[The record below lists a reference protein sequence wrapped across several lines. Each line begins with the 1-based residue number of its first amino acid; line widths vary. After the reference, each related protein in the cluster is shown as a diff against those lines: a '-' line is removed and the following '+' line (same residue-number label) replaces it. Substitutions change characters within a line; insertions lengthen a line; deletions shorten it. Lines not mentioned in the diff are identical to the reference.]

1 MVPEKRLAGE
11 RSREGAGYRWWTARR
26 GVTLVRRMAED
37 DHVPSGRLR
46 RLSRLAYLTART
58 TGDLIASQA
67 RRKLSGEDL
76 PHDDLK
82 KAGERILA
90 TLGELKGAALKL
102 GQALAMDPDALP
114 EEARSVVARL
124 LSQAPQ
130 RMEFAQVA
138 EVIRAELGRHPDE
151 LFASFDREPMAAA
164 SLGQVHGATL
174 SDGREVV
181 VKVQYPGVDRAL
193 ESDLKNAG
201 VLVRGF
207 AMTGSETLDGRPYYD
222 ELRAS
227 LLREL
232 DYRAEAA
239 QAEEYRKA
247 AARYPE
253 LVVPEVIG
261 ERSAGKVLCLTR
273 LRGEPLLDFIERK
286 PPDGERFQ
294 VARLMVFAIW
304 GPFYAERLV
313 HADPHPGNFL
323 VLPEGHLGVL
333 DFGATK
339 RLSERFASV
348 YRSLLEE
355 NAAGRAHPDVGPM
368 LKQAGFRFLTD
379 DEEDAYEFCQK
390 MADIVQ
396 RPILTEDYDFG
407 SDALVSDLRG
417 VFRRE
422 PAMAM
427 RIKPPPEAVL
437 FYRSAAGLAQDLRL
451 LKARGPFRAALLE
464 IKERGKA

>member
-1 MVPEKRLAGE
+1 
-11 RSREGAGYRWWTARR
+11 
-26 GVTLVRRMAED
+26 MADD

-67 RRKLSGEDL
+67 RRKLSGDDL
-76 PHDDLK
+76 PHDDLR

-114 EEARSVVARL
+114 EEARSVVAKL

-138 EVIRAELGRHPDE
+138 EVVRAELGKAPDA
-151 LFASFDREPMAAA
+151 LFAAFEKEPIAAA
-164 SLGQVHGATL
+164 SLGQVHAARL
-174 SDGREVV
+174 HDGREVV
-181 VKVQYPGVDRAL
+181 VKVQYPGVDKAL

-201 VLVRGF
+201 MLVRGF
-207 AMTGSETLDGRPYYD
+207 AMTGESLDGRPYYD

-232 DYRAEAA
+232 DYREEAA
-239 QAEEYRKA
+239 QAEAYREA
-247 AARYPE
+247 AKRYPE
-253 LVVPEVIG
+253 LVVPEVVR
-261 ERSAGKVLCLTR
+261 ELSAAKVLCLTR
-273 LRGEPLLDFIERK
+273 LRGQHLLDFIEAK
-286 PPDGERFQ
+286 APDAERFR
-294 VARLMVFAIW
+294 VARLLLFAIW
-304 GPFYAERLV
+304 GPFYAARRV

-323 VLPEGHLGVL
+323 VLPDGRLGVL

-339 RLSERFASV
+339 LLSEQFAGV
-348 YRSLLEE
+348 YRLFLEE
-355 NAAGRAHPDVGPM
+355 NARGRAHPDVGPQ
-368 LKQAGFRFLTD
+368 LKKAGFRFLAD
-379 DEEDAYEFCQK
+379 DEEDAFELCQK

-396 RPILTEDYDFG
+396 RPIQSEEFDFG
-407 SDALVSDLRG
+407 SEGLIADLRA
-417 VFRRE
+417 VFRAQ
-422 PAMAM
+422 PGLAIQ
-427 RIKPPPEAVL
+427 IKPPAEALL

-451 LKARGPFRAALLE
+451 LKARGPFRATLQE
-464 IKERGKA
+464 IAERGKQS